1 MFGDDLFSSFLPGN
15 FFSNSIMS
23 DNHFSRALM
32 AHERA
37 IRHVHQEFQRVAQ
50 EIFDSSAL
58 PRQFFNSQF
67 RDISIIP
74 SDRGTQRDLVRVTL
88 SDSNDVVGN
97 SRVNR
102 HRNNDPVTFERTRL
116 QWYDSNTRRSFLP
129 EPTARPKVLGF
140 MNADEL
146 KKLPTSIYRIKK
158 TSSTSDDTFT
168 SPDSTTKTLNTPN
181 IVPVLNENQ
190 NNMTPSAGT
199 HYLEP
204 ESKTT
209 TLVQIQPIQSSPARG
224 HPECE
229 ICLFEYQDKDRLRHL
244 PCGHAFHMKCID
256 SWLKQS
262 TTCPKCRAGVR
273 AGLAR
278 LERNR
283 QRQRAQSNSGTTSKP
298 TPIRAVRPR
307 PGASTS
313 NVQEQHRP
321 SNSRQGSQ
329 TTSRNQITTQS
340 SVVGTASDTQNN
352 RTTRNRPKPSAA
364 ATYATSTTS
373 TNRTTNAPVNQRNQ
387 CSILQCSSNQQG
399 RSSEHN
405 NENHDEDDLKHLTIS
420 KPSTRENNV
429 SRNKVNESVIARR
442 KAVEAALQR
451 AALSDTIQQQI
462 EGNPLPN

>member
-1 MFGDDLFSSFLPGN
+1 MFGNDLFSCFLPGN
-15 FFSNSIMS
+15 FFSNSMMN

-37 IRHVHQEFQRVAQ
+37 FRHVHQEFQRVAQ

-74 SDRGTQRDLVRVTL
+74 PDRGTQRVTL
-88 SDSNDVVGN
+88 SDPNDVVGN
-97 SRVNR
+97 SRVHR

-129 EPTARPKVLGF
+129 EPPARPKVLGF

-158 TSSTSDDTFT
+158 TSSTSEDTFT
-168 SPDSTTKTLNTPN
+168 SPNATTNSSNAPN

-190 NNMTPSAGT
+190 SNMTPSGGT

-229 ICLFEYQDKDRLRHL
+229 ICLIEYQDKDRLRHL

-256 SWLKQS
+256 AWLKQS

-329 TTSRNQITTQS
+329 TTNRNQITNQS

-352 RTTRNRPKPSAA
+352 RTTRSRPKPSAA
-364 ATYATSTTS
+364 STYATSTIS

-387 CSILQCSSNQQG
+387 RSVLQPGSNQQG
-399 RSSEHN
+399 SSSELN
-405 NENHDEDDLKHLTIS
+405 NENHDEDDLKHLNNI
-420 KPSTRENNV
+420 KPSTRENTV
-429 SRNKVNESVIARR
+429 SQNKVNESIIARR
-442 KAVEAALQR
+442 KAVEAALKR
-451 AALSDTIQQQI
+451 AALSETIQ
-462 EGNPLPN
+462 